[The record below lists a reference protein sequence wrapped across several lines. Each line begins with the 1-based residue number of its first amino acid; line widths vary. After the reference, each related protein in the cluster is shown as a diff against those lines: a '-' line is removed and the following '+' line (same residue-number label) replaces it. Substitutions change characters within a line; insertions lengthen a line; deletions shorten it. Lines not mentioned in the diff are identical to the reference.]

1 MAGLLDIMNQ
11 VGQGLAYNTPEAKKQ
26 RSDEQELEMWTKK
39 QELANKMAIDLERR
53 KMELSQEFPEMKQVI
68 NAPWGVTFARTKDG
82 VQEIARD
89 EDVRNAYIG
98 KMNSAAT
105 NANARAAEVP
115 SRIDLNSARAGLAG
129 AQAGVVQQ
137 GADARTTTAQ
147 AAQTR
152 AEAASI
158 PKAMTPLQQMTLAQ
172 KARAAAVQK
181 MEGGNAVSKDRKFSR
196 LPPEEQNARIAAELE
211 AVTET
216 SPSGVPTATST
227 PSNPFADLMKR
238 N

>member
-26 RSDEQELEMWTKK
+26 RSDDQELEMWTKK
-39 QELANKMAIDLERR
+39 QELANKMSIDLERR

-152 AEAASI
+152 AATVTQ
-158 PKAMTPLQQMTLAQ
+158 PKPPTANQAITAQLNAIKLA
-172 KARAAAVQK
+172 KARMPGRTDRQK
-181 MEGGNAVSKDRKFSR
+181 EKAWSALS
-196 LPPEEQNARIAAELE
+196 PAEQEAMIVELTQG
-211 AVTET
+211 A
-216 SPSGVPTATST
+216 SPAGVPSVATPASSYGVFGKHV
-227 PSNPFADLMKR
+227 PQQ
-238 N
+238 